1 MGDGETP
8 RKGGSPLDKL
18 LGLAFQGHEPR
29 AYLKAASKLLV
40 AGFLGVLAGWVLQ
53 PFFSTVLGIPYWLAY
68 WPAVIGGFIVN
79 LRTQVSLKNLR
90 IQDEH
95 QSPG

>member
-1 MGDGETP
+1 MGDGEAP
-8 RKGGSPLDKL
+8 RERGSPLDKL

-40 AGFLGVLAGWVLQ
+40 AGFVGVLVGWVLQ
-53 PFFSTVLGIPYWLAY
+53 PFFGVVFGLPYWVSY
-68 WPAVIGGFIVN
+68 WPAILLGYVAN

-95 QSPG
+95 PAN